1 MRIIS
6 LIPAATEI
14 ISSLGLMG
22 KLVGV
27 SHECD
32 FPKEVFRLPKL
43 TKSNIKQTQNSYDIH
58 KDIEKILS
66 AGLSVYEV
74 DTELL
79 KTLKPN
85 IIITQTQCNVCAVG
99 LDDIKS
105 CLNSW
110 LTTEITLIDL
120 KSFSFNG
127 IMNEILE
134 IGKNLNKINRA
145 RKVVKEINQEISYI
159 KGKLNNEKK
168 KNVLCIEWLNPL
180 MTSGNWIPDLLTY
193 SKALDSHGALNKRSH
208 ILDEKKIKLHD
219 VESIIF
225 MPCGFDIDRTEA
237 ELKKFSFSFMKVFK
251 NVNKYIVDGNKYF
264 NRPGPNLLESI
275 KILCEIIHPS
285 VFKPQPSRK
294 RWIKFENI

>member
-134 IGKNLNKINRA
+134 IEKNLNKINRA

-159 KGKLNNEKK
+159 KEKLNNEKK

-193 SKALDSHGALNKRSH
+193 SKALDSHGASNKRSH

-237 ELKKFSFSFMKVFK
+237 ELKKFSFS
-251 NVNKYIVDGNKYF
+251 
-264 NRPGPNLLESI
+264 L
-275 KILCEIIHPS
+275 
-285 VFKPQPSRK
+285 
-294 RWIKFENI
+294 